1 MTFKH
6 EARRPSTTWILVAD
20 RARARLFSAEWP
32 ELGEFQEIRG
42 FAHPEGAARAHDVEA
57 DGPGRLYGASGPR
70 HAADRRTDFKHQT
83 ATEFA
88 RELVGE
94 LQAGKDANTY
104 GRLVVIAPALFLGV
118 LREQLPSPLRS
129 LVVAD
134 LDKDL
139 TQTDVDTIKSE
150 ASGLVAA
157 TTET

>member
-6 EARRPSTTWILVAD
+6 EARRPATTWILVAD

-32 ELGEFQEIRG
+32 ELEQFQEIRD
-42 FAHPEGAARAHDVEA
+42 FAHAEGAAYPHDVEA
-57 DGPGRLYGASGPR
+57 DGPGRLYGANGPR

-104 GRLVVIAPALFLGV
+104 GRLVLIAPALFLGV
-118 LREQLPSPLRS
+118 LREQVSAPIRN

-134 LDKDL
+134 VDKDL
-139 TQTDVDTIKSE
+139 TQAGVDTIKLEVSE
-150 ASGLVAA
+150 LVAA
-157 TTET
+157 SNEA